1 MLNRG
6 LYYII
11 LAFLANIFVSC
22 EKEIDSSML
31 WGKTDYYKDF
41 LFYDYEPVRMTK
53 TICFEA
59 NEDANGRVKNVKFGL
74 FKKDEN
80 GSYIPVNK
88 DVILYKNGELCSN
101 NEFLVGIQD
110 KEVELGIEFTPDAKA
125 GVHKWFL
132 KVLENGGYDRIN
144 EYSTMEEALPLLLE
158 WKAEKNDIVNPLKLG
173 LNTFL
178 LTIGL
183 ILLVWLLILKPQAYP
198 NIKLKKLYVLY
209 EGRQVPVKLSG
220 VHKVVCTSRT
230 MSQGF
235 LSRLFTGKIV
245 YVKDSFWSPGD
256 VVIMS
261 KDRNSV
267 KIKFSAQYIMMPN
280 IVTNKQPVE
289 IRHKE
294 KKENVVTFRV
304 Q

>member
-11 LAFLANIFVSC
+11 LVFLANILVSC
-22 EKEIDSSML
+22 EKEMDSSML

-53 TICFEA
+53 TICFET

-74 FKKDEN
+74 YKKAEN
-80 GSYIPVNK
+80 DAYVQVKGEVR
-88 DVILYKNGELCSN
+88 LYKDGVLCEN
-101 NEFLVGIQD
+101 NIFFITPQE
-110 KEVELGIEFTPDAKA
+110 KEVQLGIEFTPEAEE

-132 KVLENGGYDRIN
+132 KVLDNGGFDRIN
-144 EYSTMEEALPLLLE
+144 DSVTEEDSMPLLLE
-158 WKAEKNDIVNPLKLG
+158 WKAEKNDIINPLKLG

-178 LTIGL
+178 SIIGL

-198 NIKLKKLYVLY
+198 SIKLKKLYILY
-209 EGRQVPVKLSG
+209 EGRQVPIKLSG
-220 VHKVVCTSRT
+220 VHKVICTNRT

-235 LSRLFTGKIV
+235 FSRLFTGKIV
-245 YVKDSFWSPGD
+245 YVKDTFWSPGD

-261 KDRNSV
+261 KDRSSV
-267 KIKFSAQYIMMPN
+267 KTKFSTQYIMMSN
-280 IVTNKQPVE
+280 IVSNKQPVE

-294 KKENVVTFRV
+294 NKENVVTFRV

>member
-11 LAFLANIFVSC
+11 LVFLANILVSC
-22 EKEIDSSML
+22 EKEMDSSML

-53 TICFEA
+53 TICFET

-74 FKKDEN
+74 YKKVEN
-80 GSYIPVNK
+80 DAYVQVKGEVR
-88 DVILYKNGELCSN
+88 LYKDGVLCEN
-101 NEFLVGIQD
+101 NIFFITPQE
-110 KEVELGIEFTPDAKA
+110 KEVQLGIEFTPEAEE

-132 KVLENGGYDRIN
+132 KVLDNGGFDRIN
-144 EYSTMEEALPLLLE
+144 DSVTEEDSMPLLLE
-158 WKAEKNDIVNPLKLG
+158 WKAEKNDIINPLKLG

-178 LTIGL
+178 SIIGL

-198 NIKLKKLYVLY
+198 SIKLKKLYILY
-209 EGRQVPVKLSG
+209 EGRQVPIKLSG
-220 VHKVVCTSRT
+220 VHKVICTNRT

-235 LSRLFTGKIV
+235 FSRLFTGKIV
-245 YVKDSFWSPGD
+245 YVKDIFWSPGD

-261 KDRNSV
+261 KDRSSV
-267 KIKFSAQYIMMPN
+267 KTKFSTQYIMMPN
-280 IVTNKQPVE
+280 IVSNKQPVE

-294 KKENVVTFRV
+294 NKENVVTFRV

>member
-11 LAFLANIFVSC
+11 LVFLANILVSC
-22 EKEIDSSML
+22 EKEMDSSML

-53 TICFEA
+53 TICFET

-74 FKKDEN
+74 YKKAEN
-80 GSYIPVNK
+80 DAYVQVKGEVR
-88 DVILYKNGELCSN
+88 LYKDGVLCEN
-101 NEFLVGIQD
+101 NIFFITPQE
-110 KEVELGIEFTPDAKA
+110 KEVQLGIEFTPEAEE

-132 KVLENGGYDRIN
+132 KVLDNGGFDRIN
-144 EYSTMEEALPLLLE
+144 DSVTEEDSMPLLLE
-158 WKAEKNDIVNPLKLG
+158 WKAEKNDIINPLKLG

-178 LTIGL
+178 SIIGL

-198 NIKLKKLYVLY
+198 SIKLKKLYILY
-209 EGRQVPVKLSG
+209 EGRQVPIKLSG
-220 VHKVVCTSRT
+220 VHKVICTNRT

-235 LSRLFTGKIV
+235 FSRLFTGKIV
-245 YVKDSFWSPGD
+245 YVKDIFWSPGD

-261 KDRNSV
+261 KDRSSV
-267 KIKFSAQYIMMPN
+267 KTKFSTQYIMMPN
-280 IVTNKQPVE
+280 IVSNKQPVE

-294 KKENVVTFRV
+294 NKENVVTFRV

>member
-11 LAFLANIFVSC
+11 LVFLANILVSC
-22 EKEIDSSML
+22 EKEMDSSML

-53 TICFEA
+53 TICFET

-74 FKKDEN
+74 YKKAEN
-80 GSYIPVNK
+80 DAYEQVKGEVR
-88 DVILYKNGELCSN
+88 LYKDGVLCEN
-101 NEFLVGIQD
+101 NIFFITPQE
-110 KEVELGIEFTPDAKA
+110 KEVQLGIEFTPEAEE

-132 KVLENGGYDRIN
+132 KVLDNGGFDRIN
-144 EYSTMEEALPLLLE
+144 DSVTEEDSMPLLLE
-158 WKAEKNDIVNPLKLG
+158 WKAEKNDIINPLKLG

-178 LTIGL
+178 SIIGL

-198 NIKLKKLYVLY
+198 SIKLKKLYILY
-209 EGRQVPVKLSG
+209 EGRQVPIKLSG
-220 VHKVVCTSRT
+220 VHKVICTNRT

-235 LSRLFTGKIV
+235 FSRLFTGKIV
-245 YVKDSFWSPGD
+245 YVKDIFWSPGD

-261 KDRNSV
+261 KDRSSV
-267 KIKFSAQYIMMPN
+267 KTKFSTQYIMMPN
-280 IVTNKQPVE
+280 IVSNKQPVE

-294 KKENVVTFRV
+294 NKENVVTFRV